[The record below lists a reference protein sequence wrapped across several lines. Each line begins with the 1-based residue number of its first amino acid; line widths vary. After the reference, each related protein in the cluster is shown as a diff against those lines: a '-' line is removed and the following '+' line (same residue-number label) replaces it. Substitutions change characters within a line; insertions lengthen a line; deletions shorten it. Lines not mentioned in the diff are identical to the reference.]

1 MPLQNPLFWQR
12 LLEADAVWPR
22 RVFEWI
28 VASAVQHSSQLTA
41 AGGVMGRV
49 IASGLWTLLFVAGS
63 ALADLKIMVGVDP
76 SDRESMVISV
86 LDMQTTLS
94 KVAGEP
100 VHAVKSQDLGDVM
113 RSTRTGEYDVYIA
126 PAHVAASALAHGYTL
141 IGSTDRDETYQLVA
155 RPGAKAPADLN
166 GGKIYLTQQD
176 SVAAYMA
183 RGMLNESGQSL
194 KMFQQ
199 VFYRTSSGAGLFA
212 IDAGLVDATV
222 AKRAEYESWV
232 KQNSSQSAVLLSS
245 RAVPGGMSVVVKN
258 SLPAAVR
265 TKLENWLVS
274 PGGTIAGIG
283 KVAYH
288 SELANYKYVAALGNW
303 TPSQLPGVK
312 MVTASEVVALNQ
324 KGVPI
329 IDVRL
334 AKEYHEKHI
343 RGALSI
349 PYGEK
354 SLKDVAFDPALDDW
368 AGPDKLDKTK
378 PVIFHC
384 NGAECWKS
392 YKAAKVAI
400 SKGFTTVY
408 WFRGGFP
415 EWESSG
421 LAVES
426 SPVNTAELATKA
438 AATPPAPAAAAAAA
452 TKAR

>member
-1 MPLQNPLFWQR
+1 
-12 LLEADAVWPR
+12 
-22 RVFEWI
+22 
-28 VASAVQHSSQLTA
+28 
-41 AGGVMGRV
+41 MGRL
-49 IASGLWTLLFVAGS
+49 IASGLWTLLFFAGS
-63 ALADLKIMVGVDP
+63 AIADLKIMVAVDP

-86 LDMQTTLS
+86 LDMQQTLS
-94 KVAGEP
+94 RIAGQP

-141 IGSTDRDETYQLVA
+141 VGSTDRDELYQLVA

-183 RGMLNESGQSL
+183 RGMLNEAGQSL

-222 AKRAEYESWV
+222 AKKGDYESWV
-232 KQNSSQSAVLLSS
+232 KQSSSKSAVLLSS

-258 SLPAAVR
+258 SLPEATR
-265 TKLENWLVS
+265 SKLENWLVS
-274 PGGTIAGIG
+274 PGGTLAGIG
-283 KVAYH
+283 KVSYH

-303 TPSQLPGVK
+303 TPSQLPGAK
-312 MVTASEVVALNQ
+312 LVTASDVVALQQ

-343 RGALSI
+343 RGAQSI

-354 SLKDVAFDPALDDW
+354 SLKDVAFDPALDQW
-368 AGPDKLDKTK
+368 AGPEKLDKAK

-392 YKAAKVAI
+392 YKAAKVAL
-400 SKGFTTVY
+400 SRGFTTIY

-426 SPVNTAELATKA
+426 SPVTTADATKA
-438 AATPPAPAAAAAAA
+438 ATAPMVASAP
-452 TKAR
+452 TK

>member
-1 MPLQNPLFWQR
+1 
-12 LLEADAVWPR
+12 
-22 RVFEWI
+22 
-28 VASAVQHSSQLTA
+28 
-41 AGGVMGRV
+41 MGRL
-49 IASGLWTLLFVAGS
+49 IASGLWTLLFFAGS
-63 ALADLKIMVGVDP
+63 AIADVKIMVAVDP
-76 SDRESMVISV
+76 SDRESMIISV
-86 LDMQTTLS
+86 LDMQQSLS
-94 KVAGEP
+94 RIAGQP

-141 IGSTDRDETYQLVA
+141 IGSTDRDELYQLVA

-183 RGMLNESGQSL
+183 RGMLNEAGQSL

-199 VFYRTSSGAGLFA
+199 VFYRTTSGAGLFA

-222 AKRAEYESWV
+222 AKKGDYESWV
-232 KQNSSQSAVLLSS
+232 KQSSSKSAVLLSS

-258 SLPAAVR
+258 SLPEATR
-265 TKLENWLVS
+265 SKLENWLVS
-274 PGGTIAGIG
+274 PGGTLAGIG
-283 KVAYH
+283 KVSYH

-303 TPSQLPGVK
+303 TPSQLPGVT
-312 MVTASEVVALNQ
+312 MVTASEVVALQQ

-343 RGALSI
+343 RGAQSV
-349 PYGEK
+349 PYAEK
-354 SLKDVAFDPALDDW
+354 SLKDVAFDPALDQW
-368 AGPDKLDKTK
+368 AGPEKLDKAK

-392 YKAAKVAI
+392 YKAAKVAL
-400 SKGFTTVY
+400 SKGFTTIY

-426 SPVNTAELATKA
+426 SPVTTADATKA
-438 AATPPAPAAAAAAA
+438 ATAMEAASAPAGS
-452 TKAR
+452 R

>member
-1 MPLQNPLFWQR
+1 MKR
-12 LLEADAVWPR
+12 LL
-22 RVFEWI
+22 
-28 VASAVQHSSQLTA
+28 
-41 AGGVMGRV
+41 
-49 IASGLWTLLFVAGS
+49 ASGLWALVFSAGS

-86 LDMQTTLS
+86 LDMQQTLS
-94 KVAGEP
+94 KVAGQP

-141 IGSTDRDETYQLVA
+141 IGSTDRDELYQLVA
-155 RPGAKAPADLN
+155 RPSAKAPADLS

-183 RGMLNESGQSL
+183 RGMLNEAGQSL

-222 AKRAEYESWV
+222 AKRGEYDSWV
-232 KQNSSQSAVLLSS
+232 KQNNSKSAVLLSS
-245 RAVPGGMSVVVKN
+245 RAVPGGMSVVVKKTLPEPARSRLESWLN
-258 SLPAAVR
+258 SPV
-265 TKLENWLVS
+265 
-274 PGGTIAGIG
+274 GTIAGIG
-283 KVAYH
+283 KVSYR
-288 SELANYKYVAALGNW
+288 SDLANYKYVAALGNW
-303 TPSQLPGVK
+303 TPSQLPGAK
-312 MVTASEVVALNQ
+312 MITASEAIALQQ

-334 AKEYHEKHI
+334 VKEYNERHI
-343 RGALSI
+343 RGAISI

-354 SLKDVAFDPALDDW
+354 SLKDVAFDPALDHW
-368 AGPDKLDKTK
+368 TGPEKLDKSK

-392 YKAAKVAI
+392 YKAAKVALV
-400 SKGFTTVY
+400 KGFTTVY

-426 SPVNTAELATKA
+426 SPVNTAELAAKPA
-438 AATPPAPAAAAAAA
+438 AATSAPSTAAA
-452 TKAR
+452 KAP

>member
-1 MPLQNPLFWQR
+1 MAR
-12 LLEADAVWPR
+12 L
-22 RVFEWI
+22 
-28 VASAVQHSSQLTA
+28 
-41 AGGVMGRV
+41 
-49 IASGLWTLLFVAGS
+49 IASGLWTLLFFAGS
-63 ALADLKIMVGVDP
+63 AIADLKIMVAVDP

-86 LDMQTTLS
+86 LDMQQTLS
-94 KVAGEP
+94 RIAGQP
-100 VHAVKSQDLGDVM
+100 VHTVKSQDLGDVM

-141 IGSTDRDETYQLVA
+141 IGSTDRDELYQLVA

-183 RGMLNESGQSL
+183 RGMLNEAGQSL

-199 VFYRTSSGAGLFA
+199 VFYRTTSGAGLFA

-222 AKRAEYESWV
+222 AKKGDYESWV
-232 KQNSSQSAVLLSS
+232 KQSSSKSSVLLSS

-258 SLPAAVR
+258 SLPEATR
-265 TKLENWLVS
+265 SKLENWLVS
-274 PGGTIAGIG
+274 PGGTLAGIG
-283 KVAYH
+283 KVSYH

-303 TPSQLPGVK
+303 TPSQLPGVT
-312 MVTASEVVALNQ
+312 MVTASEVVALQQ

-343 RGALSI
+343 RGAQSI
-349 PYGEK
+349 PYAEK
-354 SLKDVAFDPALDDW
+354 SLKDVAFDPALDEW
-368 AGPDKLDKTK
+368 AGPENLDKAK

-392 YKAAKVAI
+392 YKAAKVAL
-400 SKGFTTVY
+400 SKGFTTIY

-426 SPVNTAELATKA
+426 SPVTTADATKA
-438 AATPPAPAAAAAAA
+438 ATASVVASAPA
-452 TKAR
+452 TSR

>member
-1 MPLQNPLFWQR
+1 
-12 LLEADAVWPR
+12 
-22 RVFEWI
+22 
-28 VASAVQHSSQLTA
+28 
-41 AGGVMGRV
+41 MGRL
-49 IASGLWTLLFVAGS
+49 IASGLWTLLFFAGS
-63 ALADLKIMVGVDP
+63 AIADLKIMVAVDP

-86 LDMQTTLS
+86 LDMQQTLS
-94 KVAGEP
+94 RIAGQP
-100 VHAVKSQDLGDVM
+100 VHTVKSQDLGDVM
-113 RSTRTGEYDVYIA
+113 RSTRTSEYDVYIA

-141 IGSTDRDETYQLVA
+141 IGSTDREELYQLVA

-183 RGMLNESGQSL
+183 RGMLNEAGQSL

-199 VFYRTSSGAGLFA
+199 VFYRTTSGAGLFA

-222 AKRAEYESWV
+222 AKKGDYESWV
-232 KQNSSQSAVLLSS
+232 KQRNSKSAVLLSS

-258 SLPAAVR
+258 SLPEATR
-265 TKLENWLVS
+265 SKLENWLVS
-274 PGGTIAGIG
+274 PGGTLAGIG
-283 KVAYH
+283 KVSYH

-303 TPSQLPGVK
+303 TPSQLPGVT
-312 MVTASEVVALNQ
+312 MVTASEVVALQQ

-343 RGALSI
+343 RGAQSI
-349 PYGEK
+349 PYAEK
-354 SLKDVAFDPALDDW
+354 SLKDVAFDPALDQW
-368 AGPDKLDKTK
+368 AGPERLDKAK

-392 YKAAKVAI
+392 YKAAKVAL
-400 SKGFTTVY
+400 SKGFTTIY

-426 SPVNTAELATKA
+426 SPVTTADATKA
-438 AATPPAPAAAAAAA
+438 ATASVVASAPA
-452 TKAR
+452 R

>member
-1 MPLQNPLFWQR
+1 
-12 LLEADAVWPR
+12 
-22 RVFEWI
+22 
-28 VASAVQHSSQLTA
+28 
-41 AGGVMGRV
+41 MGHLM
-49 IASGLWTLLFVAGS
+49 APGLWTLLFFAGS
-63 ALADLKIMVGVDP
+63 AIADLRIMVAVDP

-86 LDMQTTLS
+86 LDMQQTLGRI
-94 KVAGEP
+94 AGQP

-141 IGSTDRDETYQLVA
+141 IGSTDRDELYQLVA

-183 RGMLNESGQSL
+183 RGMLNEAGQSL

-199 VFYRTSSGAGLFA
+199 VFYRTTSGAGLFA

-222 AKRAEYESWV
+222 AKKGDYESWV
-232 KQNSSQSAVLLSS
+232 KQSSSKSAVLLSS

-258 SLPAAVR
+258 SLPEAMR
-265 TKLENWLVS
+265 SKLENWLVS
-274 PGGTIAGIG
+274 PGGTLAGIG
-283 KVAYH
+283 KVSYH

-303 TPSQLPGVK
+303 TPSQLPGVT
-312 MVTASEVVALNQ
+312 MVTASEVVALQQ
-324 KGVPI
+324 KSVPI

-343 RGALSI
+343 RGAQSI
-349 PYGEK
+349 PYAEK
-354 SLKDVAFDPALDDW
+354 SLKDVAFDPALDQW
-368 AGPDKLDKTK
+368 AGPEKLDKAK

-392 YKAAKVAI
+392 YKAAKVAL
-400 SKGFTTVY
+400 SKGFTTIY

-426 SPVNTAELATKA
+426 SPVTTADATKA
-438 AATPPAPAAAAAAA
+438 AAPVAASAPAGS
-452 TKAR
+452 R

>member
-1 MPLQNPLFWQR
+1 
-12 LLEADAVWPR
+12 
-22 RVFEWI
+22 
-28 VASAVQHSSQLTA
+28 
-41 AGGVMGRV
+41 MGRL
-49 IASGLWTLLFVAGS
+49 IASGLWTLLFFAGS
-63 ALADLKIMVGVDP
+63 AIADLKIMVAVDP

-86 LDMQTTLS
+86 LDMQQTLS
-94 KVAGEP
+94 RIAGQP

-141 IGSTDRDETYQLVA
+141 VGSTDRDELYQLVA
-155 RPGAKAPADLN
+155 RPGAKAPADLT

-183 RGMLNESGQSL
+183 RGMLNEAGQSL

-199 VFYRTSSGAGLFA
+199 VFYRTTSGAGLFA

-222 AKRAEYESWV
+222 AKKGDYESWV
-232 KQNSSQSAVLLSS
+232 KQSSSKSSVLLSS

-258 SLPAAVR
+258 SLPEATR
-265 TKLENWLVS
+265 SKLENWLVS
-274 PGGTIAGIG
+274 PGGTLAGIG
-283 KVAYH
+283 KVSYH

-303 TPSQLPGVK
+303 TPSQLPGVT
-312 MVTASEVVALNQ
+312 MVTASEVVALQQ

-343 RGALSI
+343 RGAQSI
-349 PYGEK
+349 PYAEK
-354 SLKDVAFDPALDDW
+354 SLKDVAFDPALDEW
-368 AGPDKLDKTK
+368 AGPEKIDKAK

-392 YKAAKVAI
+392 YKAAKVAL
-400 SKGFTTVY
+400 SKGFTTIY

-426 SPVNTAELATKA
+426 SPVTTADATKA
-438 AATPPAPAAAAAAA
+438 ATAPVAASAPA
-452 TKAR
+452 TSR

>member
-1 MPLQNPLFWQR
+1 MKR
-12 LLEADAVWPR
+12 LL
-22 RVFEWI
+22 
-28 VASAVQHSSQLTA
+28 
-41 AGGVMGRV
+41 
-49 IASGLWTLLFVAGS
+49 ASGLWTLVLVAGS

-86 LDMQTTLS
+86 LDMQQTLS
-94 KVAGEP
+94 KIAGQP
-100 VHAVKSQDLGDVM
+100 VLAVKSQDLGDVM

-141 IGSTDRDETYQLVA
+141 IGSTDRDELYHLVA
-155 RPGAKAPADLN
+155 RPGAKAPADLS

-183 RGMLNESGQSL
+183 RGMLNEAGQSL
-194 KMFQQ
+194 KMFQE

-222 AKRAEYESWV
+222 AKKGDYEKWV
-232 KQNSSQSAVLLSS
+232 KENNSKSAVLLSS
-245 RAVPGGMSVVVKN
+245 RAVPGGMSVVVKKT
-258 SLPAAVR
+258 LPELTR
-265 TKLENWLVS
+265 SKLETWLNS
-274 PGGTIAGIG
+274 PAGTLAGIG
-283 KVAYH
+283 KVSYH

-303 TPSQLPGVK
+303 TPSQLPGVR
-312 MVTASEVVALNQ
+312 MVTASEVAVLSQ

-329 IDVRL
+329 VDVRT
-334 AKEYHEKHI
+334 AKEYHERHI
-343 RGALSI
+343 RGATSI

-354 SLKDVAFDPALDDW
+354 SLKDVAFDPALDQW
-368 AGPDKLDKTK
+368 AGPEKLDKAK

-392 YKAAKVAI
+392 YKAAKVAL
-400 SKGFTTVY
+400 SKGFTSVY
-408 WFRGGFP
+408 WFRGGMP

-426 SPVNTAELATKA
+426 SPIKTTDASSPAT
-438 AATPPAPAAAAAAA
+438 TPPPAAAP
-452 TKAR
+452 TKSR

>member
-1 MPLQNPLFWQR
+1 
-12 LLEADAVWPR
+12 
-22 RVFEWI
+22 
-28 VASAVQHSSQLTA
+28 
-41 AGGVMGRV
+41 MGRL
-49 IASGLWTLLFVAGS
+49 IASGLWTLLFFAGS
-63 ALADLKIMVGVDP
+63 AIADLKIMVAVDP
-76 SDRESMVISV
+76 SDRESMIISV
-86 LDMQTTLS
+86 LDMQQTLS
-94 KVAGEP
+94 RIAGQP

-141 IGSTDRDETYQLVA
+141 IGSTDRDELYQLVA
-155 RPGAKAPADLN
+155 RPGAKAPADLS

-183 RGMLNESGQSL
+183 RGMLNEAGQSL

-199 VFYRTSSGAGLFA
+199 VFYRTTSGAGLFA

-222 AKRAEYESWV
+222 AKKGDYENWV
-232 KQNSSQSAVLLSS
+232 KQSGSKSLVLLSS
-245 RAVPGGMSVVVKN
+245 RSVPGGMSVVVKN
-258 SLPAAVR
+258 SLPEATR
-265 TKLENWLVS
+265 SKLENWLMS
-274 PGGTIAGIG
+274 PAGTLAGIG
-283 KVAYH
+283 RVSYH

-303 TPSQLPGVK
+303 TPSQLPGAR
-312 MVTASEVVALNQ
+312 MVTASEVVGLQQ

-334 AKEYHEKHI
+334 AKEYYEKHI
-343 RGALSI
+343 RGAQSI
-349 PYGEK
+349 PYAEK
-354 SLKDVAFDPALDDW
+354 SLKDVAFDPALDNW
-368 AGPDKLDKTK
+368 AGPEKLDKTK

-392 YKAAKVAI
+392 YKAAKVAL
-400 SKGFTTVY
+400 SGGFTTVY

-426 SPVNTAELATKA
+426 SPVTTADATKA
-438 AATPPAPAAAAAAA
+438 AAAPVPSALA
-452 TKAR
+452 KSP

>member
-1 MPLQNPLFWQR
+1 
-12 LLEADAVWPR
+12 
-22 RVFEWI
+22 
-28 VASAVQHSSQLTA
+28 
-41 AGGVMGRV
+41 MGNLM
-49 IASGLWTLLFVAGS
+49 APGLWTLLFFAGS
-63 ALADLKIMVGVDP
+63 AIADLRIMVGVDP

-86 LDMQTTLS
+86 LDMQQTLGRI
-94 KVAGEP
+94 AGQP

-141 IGSTDRDETYQLVA
+141 IGSTDRDELYQLVA

-183 RGMLNESGQSL
+183 RGMLNEAGQSL

-199 VFYRTSSGAGLFA
+199 VFYRTTSGAGLFA

-222 AKRAEYESWV
+222 AKKGDYESWV
-232 KQNSSQSAVLLSS
+232 KQSSSKSAVLLSS

-258 SLPAAVR
+258 SLPEATR
-265 TKLENWLVS
+265 SKLENWLVS
-274 PGGTIAGIG
+274 PGGTLAGIG
-283 KVAYH
+283 KVSYH

-303 TPSQLPGVK
+303 TPSQLPGVT
-312 MVTASEVVALNQ
+312 MVTASEVVALQQ

-343 RGALSI
+343 RSAQSI
-349 PYGEK
+349 PYAEK
-354 SLKDVAFDPALDDW
+354 SLKDVAFDPALDQW
-368 AGPDKLDKTK
+368 AGPEKLDKAK

-392 YKAAKVAI
+392 YKAAKVAL
-400 SKGFTTVY
+400 SKGFTTIY

-426 SPVNTAELATKA
+426 SPVTTADATKA
-438 AATPPAPAAAAAAA
+438 AAPVAASAPAGS
-452 TKAR
+452 R

>member
-1 MPLQNPLFWQR
+1 
-12 LLEADAVWPR
+12 
-22 RVFEWI
+22 
-28 VASAVQHSSQLTA
+28 
-41 AGGVMGRV
+41 MGHLM
-49 IASGLWTLLFVAGS
+49 APGLWTLLFFAAS
-63 ALADLKIMVGVDP
+63 AIADLRIMVGVDP

-86 LDMQTTLS
+86 LDMQQTLGRI
-94 KVAGEP
+94 AGQP

-141 IGSTDRDETYQLVA
+141 IGSTDRDELYQLVA

-183 RGMLNESGQSL
+183 RGMLNEAGQSL

-199 VFYRTSSGAGLFA
+199 VFYRTTSGAGLFA

-222 AKRAEYESWV
+222 AKKGDYESWV
-232 KQNSSQSAVLLSS
+232 KQSSSKSAVLLSS

-258 SLPAAVR
+258 SLPEATR
-265 TKLENWLVS
+265 SKLENWLVS
-274 PGGTIAGIG
+274 PGGTLAGIG
-283 KVAYH
+283 KVSYH

-303 TPSQLPGVK
+303 TPSQLPGVT
-312 MVTASEVVALNQ
+312 MVTASEVVALQQ

-343 RGALSI
+343 RSAQSI
-349 PYGEK
+349 PYAEK
-354 SLKDVAFDPALDDW
+354 SLKDVAFDPVLDQW
-368 AGPDKLDKTK
+368 AGPEKLDKAK

-392 YKAAKVAI
+392 YKAAKVAL
-400 SKGFTTVY
+400 SKGFTTIY

-426 SPVNTAELATKA
+426 SPVTTADATKA
-438 AATPPAPAAAAAAA
+438 AAPVAASAPAGS
-452 TKAR
+452 R

>member
-1 MPLQNPLFWQR
+1 
-12 LLEADAVWPR
+12 
-22 RVFEWI
+22 
-28 VASAVQHSSQLTA
+28 
-41 AGGVMGRV
+41 MGRLT
-49 IASGLWTLLFVAGS
+49 ASGLWTLLFCAGS
-63 ALADLKIMVGVDP
+63 AIADLKIMVAVDP

-86 LDMQTTLS
+86 LDMQQTLGRI
-94 KVAGEP
+94 AGQP

-141 IGSTDRDETYQLVA
+141 IGSTDRDELYQLVA

-183 RGMLNESGQSL
+183 RGMLNEAGQSL

-199 VFYRTSSGAGLFA
+199 VFYRTTSGAGLFA

-222 AKRAEYESWV
+222 AKKGDYENWV
-232 KQNSSQSAVLLSS
+232 KQSSSKSAVLLSS

-258 SLPAAVR
+258 ALPEATR
-265 TKLENWLVS
+265 SKLENWLVS
-274 PGGTIAGIG
+274 PGGTLAGIG
-283 KVAYH
+283 KVSYH

-303 TPSQLPGVK
+303 TPSQLPGVT
-312 MVTASEVVALNQ
+312 MVTASQVVALQQ
-324 KGVPI
+324 KNVPI

-343 RGALSI
+343 RGAQSI
-349 PYGEK
+349 PYAEK
-354 SLKDVAFDPALDDW
+354 SLKDVAFDPALDQW
-368 AGPDKLDKTK
+368 AGPEKLDKAK

-392 YKAAKVAI
+392 YKAAKVAL
-400 SKGFTTVY
+400 SKGFTTIY

-426 SPVNTAELATKA
+426 SPVTTADATKA
-438 AATPPAPAAAAAAA
+438 AAPVAASAPALS
-452 TKAR
+452 R

>member
-1 MPLQNPLFWQR
+1 
-12 LLEADAVWPR
+12 
-22 RVFEWI
+22 
-28 VASAVQHSSQLTA
+28 
-41 AGGVMGRV
+41 MGRL
-49 IASGLWTLLFVAGS
+49 IALGLWTLLFFAGS
-63 ALADLKIMVGVDP
+63 AIADLKIMVAVDP

-86 LDMQTTLS
+86 LDMQQTLS
-94 KVAGEP
+94 RIAGQP

-141 IGSTDRDETYQLVA
+141 VGSTDRDELYQLVA

-183 RGMLNESGQSL
+183 RGMLNEAGQSL

-199 VFYRTSSGAGLFA
+199 VFYRTTSGAGLFA

-222 AKRAEYESWV
+222 AKKGDYESWV
-232 KQNSSQSAVLLSS
+232 KQSSSQSAVLLSS

-258 SLPAAVR
+258 SLPEATR
-265 TKLENWLVS
+265 SKLENWLVS
-274 PGGTIAGIG
+274 PGGTLAGIG
-283 KVAYH
+283 KVSYH

-303 TPSQLPGVK
+303 TPSQLPGVT
-312 MVTASEVVALNQ
+312 MVTASEVVALQQ

-343 RGALSI
+343 RGAQSI
-349 PYGEK
+349 PYAEK
-354 SLKDVAFDPALDDW
+354 SLKDVAFDPALDEW
-368 AGPDKLDKTK
+368 AGPEKLDKAK

-392 YKAAKVAI
+392 YKAAKVAL
-400 SKGFTTVY
+400 SKGFTTIY

-426 SPVNTAELATKA
+426 SPVTTADATKA
-438 AATPPAPAAAAAAA
+438 ATAPVVASAPATP
-452 TKAR
+452 R